1 MAAAGGAA
9 GPAPAQDFPVGWRNL
24 TQFSLELSHQVRARP
39 RLVGRSPRLPLFS
52 HLPPPLSSLL
62 PPPPPAA
69 AAAAAAPAAAAV
81 SDVPRWG
88 VWRPAASAPR
98 QVWGWCS
105 HGGGGD

>member
-1 MAAAGGAA
+1 MRAAGAVEEG
-9 GPAPAQDFPVGWRNL
+9 GEGRGTPTPASAP
-24 TQFSLELSHQVRARP
+24 
-39 RLVGRSPRLPLFS
+39 LPLFS